1 VRTRS
6 ARHGIDLAGRSL
18 IFNQEVYMKFNIE
31 VELDYIDEEGC
42 LDDAI
47 KNSILASVTKIVMEK
62 VSKQVDAKLDKIII
76 QAAEKKARQIVNRI
90 ANNFTTRKF
99 DRKDEY
105 GDVIEVDL
113 TVKDILK
120 REFDH
125 FWNTT
130 VDKDGREAGY
140 GEKMTRIEWT
150 IEKHIK
156 EHSKKFAE
164 TITKDTENKIKTTPT
179 RSVKN

>member
-1 VRTRS
+1 
-6 ARHGIDLAGRSL
+6 
-18 IFNQEVYMKFNIE
+18 MKFNIE
-31 VELDYIDEEGC
+31 IELDYIDEEGC
-42 LDDAI
+42 LDTAI
-47 KNSILASVTKIVMEK
+47 KDSILASVTKIVMEK

-76 QAAEKKARQIVNRI
+76 QAAEKKAKQIVNRI

-99 DRKDEY
+99 NRKDEY

-125 FWNTT
+125 FWNAI
-130 VDKDGREAGY
+130 VDKEGRSSGY

-164 TITKDTENKIKTTPT
+164 TITRDTENKIKTTMKENLANSIGQKLVT
-179 RSVKN
+179 ELGFDKMLAETTK